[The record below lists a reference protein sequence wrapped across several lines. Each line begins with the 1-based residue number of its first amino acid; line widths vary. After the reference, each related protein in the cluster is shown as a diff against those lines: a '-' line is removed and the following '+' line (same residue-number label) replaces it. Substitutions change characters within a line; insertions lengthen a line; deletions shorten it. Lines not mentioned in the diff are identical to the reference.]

1 MNVINYLV
9 PPTGAQV
16 NQIYCTDL
24 IYRGCRLE
32 AYSTIMA
39 IAHEVKHAR
48 RAVALTG
55 AGISAESGLGTFRG
69 KDGLWSKYDPAAVA
83 SIESFTRDPRKFWEF
98 AREIG
103 WIFLTAK
110 PNAAHIALAE
120 LEAMKRLDSVIT
132 QNVDG
137 LHQRAGSKRVIEIH
151 GNAGRIICTRCSTE
165 YATEKIV
172 DRIAQQDAPTC
183 ERCGGPL
190 KPDVILF
197 GEQLP
202 GKAFDQA
209 LKRVRSADLLL
220 TVGTSLEVYPSAS
233 LPEIAKEN
241 GAKIVSINS
250 ERTGRNSLCDYEV
263 NGLAGEILPRIVQ
276 AIRITF

>member
-1 MNVINYLV
+1 
-9 PPTGAQV
+9 
-16 NQIYCTDL
+16 
-24 IYRGCRLE
+24 LE
-32 AYSTIMA
+32 AYSAIMS
-39 IAHEVKHAR
+39 IAHEIKHAR
-48 RAVALTG
+48 RTVALTG

-69 KDGLWSKYDPAAVA
+69 KDGLWSKYDPAVVA
-83 SIESFTRDPRKFWEF
+83 SIESFKRDPRKFWEF

-120 LEAMKRLDSVIT
+120 LEVMKRLDSVIT

-151 GNAGRIICTRCSTE
+151 GNAGRIICTRCLAE

-172 DRIAQQDAPTC
+172 DRIAREDVPRC
-183 ERCGGPL
+183 DRCGGSL

-197 GEQLP
+197 GEPLP
-202 GKAFDQA
+202 KRAFDQA
-209 LKRVRSADLLL
+209 LKKVRSADLLIA
-220 TVGTSLEVYPSAS
+220 VGTSLEVYPAAS
-233 LPEIAKEN
+233 LPEIAKKS
-241 GAKIVSINS
+241 GAKIVSIDS
-250 ERTGRNSLCDYEV
+250 ERTGWDDLCDYKV
-263 NGLAGEILPRIVQ
+263 SGPAGEVLPRIVQ

>member
-1 MNVINYLV
+1 
-9 PPTGAQV
+9 
-16 NQIYCTDL
+16 
-24 IYRGCRLE
+24 LE

-39 IAHEVKHAR
+39 IAHELKHAR

-83 SIESFTRDPRKFWEF
+83 SIESFTQDPRKFWEF

-137 LHQRAGSKRVIEIH
+137 LHQRAGSKHVIEIH
-151 GNAGRIICTRCSTE
+151 GNAGRVTCTRCLAK

-172 DRIAQQDAPTC
+172 DRIAQQEVPTC
-183 ERCGGPL
+183 DRCGGPL

-197 GEQLP
+197 GEPLP
-202 GKAFDQA
+202 KKAFDQA
-209 LKRVRSADLLL
+209 LKKVRSVDLLL
-220 TVGTSLEVYPSAS
+220 AVGTSLEVFPAAS
-233 LPEIAKEN
+233 LPEIAKKN
-241 GAKIVSINS
+241 GAKIISIDS
-250 ERTGRNSLCDYEV
+250 ERTCWDHLCDYSV
-263 NGLAGEILPRIVQ
+263 NGPAGEILPRIVQ
-276 AIRITF
+276 AIKITF